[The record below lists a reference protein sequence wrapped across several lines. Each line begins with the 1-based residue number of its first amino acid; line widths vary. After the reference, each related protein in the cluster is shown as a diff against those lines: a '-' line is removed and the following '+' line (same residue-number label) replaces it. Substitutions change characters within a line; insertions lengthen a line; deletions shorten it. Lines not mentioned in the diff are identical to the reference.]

1 MLLNTDVKAQ
11 SLQADGIKIGGW
23 AIDKDETALED
34 IEDDDRSL
42 NSTNKVDTKLNGWIK
57 EHNEDYADAIDD
69 EYISSNFKLEIK
81 SPKTERIKCK
91 RCPRLFA
98 YTAALNKHIQKHKEE
113 DEEDNYA
120 EAPETQ
126 YHCEM
131 GCANE
136 GYQLKRK
143 GSLIR
148 HYINVHDKPQKC
160 CGENF
165 KEYKLYQKHQFKA
178 HHDFQ
183 CAECAETFFRK
194 EQLERH
200 QKWHHEVQPQKC
212 PMCPALIK
220 DVEMHVK
227 NCHTGELVTCS
238 ACNYT
243 SRRKVDIEGH
253 YRNIHTDLNKEI
265 CLVCGETFKGLK
277 MHLERTKC
285 GTGKKAEATVPCPE
299 GCPKMFTLQDTAN
312 KHIRQV
318 HLKIKNKNCP
328 SCEYKTYSGFN
339 LKLHV
344 RKMHEEEKI

>member
-1 MLLNTDVKAQ
+1 MLAEHDDVQQMVTVYLPVTYAAIEAFVRFVLIVFQSSHWVLFLRICESGGTSSDKDSDAASEVFGLLLNTDVKAQ

-57 EHNEDYADAIDD
+57 EHNEDYADVIDD

-113 DEEDNYA
+113 DEEDNDA

-148 HYINVHDKPQKC
+148 IVIR
-160 CGENF
+160 E
-165 KEYKLYQKHQFKA
+165 
-178 HHDFQ
+178 
-183 CAECAETFFRK
+183 
-194 EQLERH
+194 
-200 QKWHHEVQPQKC
+200 
-212 PMCPALIK
+212 
-220 DVEMHVK
+220 K
-227 NCHTGELVTCS
+227 N
-238 ACNYT
+238 
-243 SRRKVDIEGH
+243 RI
-253 YRNIHTDLNKEI
+253 
-265 CLVCGETFKGLK
+265 
-277 MHLERTKC
+277 MW
-285 GTGKKAEATVPCPE
+285 
-299 GCPKMFTLQDTAN
+299 
-312 KHIRQV
+312 
-318 HLKIKNKNCP
+318 
-328 SCEYKTYSGFN
+328 
-339 LKLHV
+339 
-344 RKMHEEEKI
+344 EKFSN